1 VKPALRFLGTRGEIP
16 IRTRRHRRHT
26 SLLLK
31 SGGLCVMID
40 RGADWLRLPPG
51 LRPDAIVLTHAHPDH
66 AFGLAGG
73 AECPVF
79 ATEAT
84 LGNLAAFPLADRR
97 VVQPG
102 KPFRLGG
109 FRFEA
114 FPLEHSLRAPAVG
127 YRISAGRRRVFYCPD
142 VAWIPDRRRAI
153 GGIDLYIGDGATV
166 SRPMVRKAGPRLYGH
181 ASIHAQIGWCAKAG
195 VTRAI
200 FTHCGRGIVGGD
212 GRRLAVLVRRMGKER
227 GVDARIAH
235 DGWEIP
241 FP

>member
-1 VKPALRFLGTRGEIP
+1 VKATLRFLGTRGEIP

-31 SGGLCVMID
+31 SGGFAVMID
-40 RGADWLRLPPG
+40 RGADWLRLPPWV
-51 LRPDAIVLTHAHPDH
+51 RPDAILLTHAHPDH
-66 AFGLAGG
+66 AFGLANG
-73 AECPVF
+73 AACPVF
-79 ATEAT
+79 ATEET
-84 LGNLAAFPLADRR
+84 FRNLAVFPLADRH
-97 VVQPG
+97 VVTPG
-102 KPFRLGG
+102 EPFRLGG

-127 YRISAGRRRVFYCPD
+127 YRVSAGRRSIFYCPD
-142 VAWIPDRRRAI
+142 VAWIPNRRQAL
-153 GGIDLYIGDGATV
+153 GTIDLYIGDGATV

-181 ASIHAQIGWCAKAG
+181 ASIHAQIGWCAKEG

-200 FTHCGRGIVGGD
+200 FTHCGSGIVGGD
-212 GRRLAVLVRRMGKER
+212 GRRLAAQVRQMGRER
-227 GVDARIAH
+227 GIEAQIAH